1 MQQRIHTFWF
11 LAAGVITTLIP
22 VFFNGYPFVF
32 SDTGTYISSG
42 FENSVPGDRP
52 ITYGLFVRHISLANS
67 LWLVVIA
74 QAIIVNTLIWYF
86 IKLIT
91 GAVNNSLNF
100 TYLLAVLLLTAITAM
115 PWFSGLIMPDI
126 FTPISFLLLAI
137 LLLEPTFDKKKL
149 LWLIPVYI
157 YISTTHLSNL
167 LSQVLLVLLVM
178 LLKFVFKNILTA
190 ITFNRLRWV
199 LVLVTLNFLAISAI
213 HWAFGAPFK
222 PSRHS
227 HVFLTGKMVE
237 NGILKEYLEENCER
251 KNYKLCYY
259 KDSLLQTCPQFVWE
273 PVSPLYKLGGWDAN
287 EQEYKAILKDIF
299 TTPKWVVRFIRESLS
314 ATFKQATLNQFGE
327 EFIPYTENTPP
338 YMAMHWRYNS
348 ELHMY
353 MSSNQ
358 NMWGG
363 YNRQDFVT
371 RSNRSN
377 TWLLISLAGLLLIL
391 FTRVAS
397 QKFGSAIIITFIF
410 FITNAA
416 ATASISTFAAR
427 YTSRFSWMF
436 MLLFIVAI
444 LHYRKQIIKFILK
457 QVYDKNQY

>member
-1 MQQRIHTFWF
+1 MQQRIYTMWF
-11 LAAGVITTLIP
+11 LIAGVITTLIP
-22 VFFNGYPFVF
+22 VFFNGYPFVY

-42 FENSVPGDRP
+42 FENTVPGDRP

-67 LWLVVIA
+67 LWLVVLA
-74 QAIIVNTLIWYF
+74 QAIMVNTLVWYF

-91 GAVNNSLNF
+91 DATNNTLNF
-100 TYLLAVLLLTAITAM
+100 IYLSSILFLTALSAM

-137 LLLEPTFDKKKL
+137 ILLEPTFDKKRL
-149 LWLIPVYI
+149 LWLIPVYV

-167 LSQVLLVLLVM
+167 LSQVLLVVM
-178 LLKFVFKNILTA
+178 VLLLKLAFKQGLTA
-190 ITFNRLRWV
+190 ISIKRLQWV
-199 LVLVTLNFLAISAI
+199 LALVTFNFLAISAI

-237 NGILKEYLEENCER
+237 NGILKEYLEENCHT
-251 KNYKLCYY
+251 KNYNLCYY
-259 KDSLLQTCPQFVWE
+259 KDSLLQTCPQFVWD

-299 TTPKWVVRFIRESLS
+299 TTPKWVIRFIRESLA

-327 EFIPYTENTPP
+327 EFIPYNENTPP
-338 YMAMHWRYNS
+338 YMAIHWRYNN

-353 MSSNQ
+353 ISSNQ

-363 YNRQDFVT
+363 YNRQDFVA

-377 TWLLISLAGLLLIL
+377 TWLLISLATLLLLL
-391 FTRVAS
+391 FTKLTTPR
-397 QKFGSAIIITFIF
+397 FGSAIVITFVF

-427 YTSRFSWMF
+427 YTSRFSWLF
-436 MLLFIVAI
+436 LLLFVVAV
-444 LHYRKQIIKFILK
+444 LHYRKQLFSFVTKHL
-457 QVYDKNQY
+457 YDQNKY